1 MKLPTIFLLWAA
13 FGLTSIAFSYRVNP
27 NLSIP
32 HYSGFPIERV
42 NKAHIFR
49 AVMGLYLGQTGF
61 WVIGAIKPKLTLA
74 SLWSVVIFM
83 WGLALGRILSVIV
96 DGIPNTRLLVNLLL
110 EIAYGLVAVVIIRK
124 FNAPQTT

>member
-1 MKLPTIFLLWAA
+1 
-13 FGLTSIAFSYRVNP
+13 
-27 NLSIP
+27 
-32 HYSGFPIERV
+32 
-42 NKAHIFR
+42 
-49 AVMGLYLGQTGF
+49 MGLYLGQTGF